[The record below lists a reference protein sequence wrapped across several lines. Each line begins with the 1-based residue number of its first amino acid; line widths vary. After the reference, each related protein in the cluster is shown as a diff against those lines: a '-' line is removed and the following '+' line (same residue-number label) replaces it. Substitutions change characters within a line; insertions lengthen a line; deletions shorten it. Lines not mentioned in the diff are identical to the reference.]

1 MQYSRWGFTRA
12 DYGSTIPS
20 LAAATPLSVQPRI
33 FFAFWA
39 TRAHYCLMS
48 SFSSTGALPS
58 HWVHH
63 AISLHPFTRCLLL
76 PWTSLWFLT
85 ADGLCVTSQRCSA
98 VPLTPAGPLLSSAK
112 VPALIQ
118 FPQFLFFYCHN
129 RSPSLC
135 PPGSKIVVRCS
146 LYEIKSS

>member
-85 ADGLCVTSQRCSA
+85 ADGLCVTSQRSTLLCS
-98 VPLTPAGPLLSSAK
+98 PSHSSWTPAFFCQSSCTHTVPTIPVLLLPQPLSIPLSPGNQNSCK
-112 VPALIQ
+112 V
-118 FPQFLFFYCHN
+118 LF
-129 RSPSLC
+129 
-135 PPGSKIVVRCS
+135 V
-146 LYEIKSS
+146 